1 MQRIRHPASS
11 TNGIIWIS
19 TKMSVVA
26 ANNDDRPVASDTPQM
41 LTMLPRR
48 RGSSLSVSGHSA
60 GQSDSPKTAESGRF
74 WGTAARLRLEDPAH
88 FSCVLASLGKTQL
101 PDAVRT
107 KRVTSSAPSDDGR
120 CF

>member
-26 ANNDDRPVASDTPQM
+26 ANNDDRPVVSDTPQIADY
-41 LTMLPRR
+41 
-48 RGSSLSVSGHSA
+48 V
-60 GQSDSPKTAESGRF
+60 
-74 WGTAARLRLEDPAH
+74 TAAPWIIAQCQRSFGGTKSILQKLPKADDFGVRRTEDPAH
-88 FSCVLASLGKTQL
+88 FSCVLASLGKAQL

-107 KRVTSSAPSDDGR
+107 KRVTSSAPSDGGR